1 MFLHEQCRKFL
12 EGGGLVQHSVD
23 LLSQLVQLGLVDGL
37 GGLLPFGGKFGV
49 GMVEAALS
57 APLRP
62 ILPLRNMVALG
73 FQQIDLVQVGL
84 LAHLHD
90 CDTEVPEHGRG
101 AAVLLAR
108 FPVARLVHEGLP
120 FHGADTQAADDD
132 VDVDVPGTVVTVRV
146 GADDGGMTGEVV
158 LAELQAKGLRPL
170 HGQVVL
176 YCVLRVEADEYTSYG
191 RRCVLR
197 TNILASALADV
208 AIYGGSSRPP
218 ACRSCR
224 TCGWQA
230 DRQARTGIRRTQGC
244 RADTNPAAW
253 VCPSHPEWADQCTR
267 CAER

>member
-23 LLSQLVQLGLVDGL
+23 LLSQLVQLGLIDGL
-37 GGLLPFGGKFGV
+37 GGLLPFGGKLGV
-49 GMVEAALS
+49 GMVETALS

-62 ILPLRNMVALG
+62 ILPLGNMVALG

-84 LAHLHD
+84 LAHFHD
-90 CDTEVPEHGRG
+90 SDTEVPEHGRG

-132 VDVDVPGTVVTVRV
+132 VDVDVSRTVVTVRV

-170 HGQVVL
+170 HGQAVV
-176 YCVLRVEADEYTSYG
+176 
-191 RRCVLR
+191 
-197 TNILASALADV
+197 
-208 AIYGGSSRPP
+208 
-218 ACRSCR
+218 
-224 TCGWQA
+224 
-230 DRQARTGIRRTQGC
+230 GC
-244 RADTNPAAW
+244 IAW
-253 VCPSHPEWADQCTR
+253 VKADDILRMASGAC
-267 CAER
+267 CARIY

>member
-1 MFLHEQCRKFL
+1 MKF
-12 EGGGLVQHSVD
+12 VSNASVD
-23 LLSQLVQLGLVDGL
+23 LLSQFVQFGLVDGL

-62 ILPLRNMVALG
+62 ILALRNMVALG

-84 LAHLHD
+84 LAHFHD
-90 CDTEVPEHGRG
+90 SDTEVPEHGRG

-132 VDVDVPGTVVTVRV
+132 VDVDVSCTVVTVRV

-170 HGQVVL
+170 HGQAVFH
-176 YCVLRVEADEYTSYG
+176 CVLRVEADDI
-191 RRCVLR
+191 LR
-197 TNILASALADV
+197 MASGACCAR
-208 AIYGGSSRPP
+208 IY
-218 ACRSCR
+218 
-224 TCGWQA
+224 
-230 DRQARTGIRRTQGC
+230 
-244 RADTNPAAW
+244 
-253 VCPSHPEWADQCTR
+253 
-267 CAER
+267 